1 MFGEKF
7 LDPSV
12 ETALVFRT
20 REAVTFV
27 RIDHVG
33 HFTFCFA
40 QRTNYRVS
48 ISHCDSRIVFAL
60 ADEKR
65 REDGIDMVQRRERSL
80 AVVVVIGVSCALSPA
95 LPYVSSVFG

>member
-65 REDGIDMVQRRERSL
+65 RADGIDMIKRRDFSVPVL
-80 AVVVVIGVSCALSPA
+80 VVIGISCAPSPA
-95 LPYVSSVFG
+95 LQYV